1 MGAPLILR
9 RPPLPACSAQNAA
22 RRRERSRLRRK
33 GIDEDYNIQE
43 EHIMELK
50 GSQTEKNLLAAFEGE
65 SKARNKYTYF
75 AGKARQ
81 EDLPDVEK
89 LFETMAKNE
98 SIHGK
103 ILYTLLYGEPG
114 SSAENLKD
122 AMGGEYS
129 EWTRMYPDFAKTARE
144 EGFAHVAEAFEKIAQ
159 IERNHEFQFLQ
170 ALANLTRQQN
180 PSAPAVEEE
189 AQPVMVDGYK
199 CQFCGAMF
207 ETRPDVCNVC
217 GAIGSFEKAT
227 FQKYN

>member
-1 MGAPLILR
+1 
-9 RPPLPACSAQNAA
+9 
-22 RRRERSRLRRK
+22 
-33 GIDEDYNIQE
+33 
-43 EHIMELK
+43 MELK

-180 PSAPAVEEE
+180 ASAPAVEDEE